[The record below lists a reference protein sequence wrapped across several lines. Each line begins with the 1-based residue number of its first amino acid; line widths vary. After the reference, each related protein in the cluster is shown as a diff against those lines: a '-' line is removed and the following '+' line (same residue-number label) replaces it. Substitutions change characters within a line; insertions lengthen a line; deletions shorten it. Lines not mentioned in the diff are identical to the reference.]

1 MPCTGNAEA
10 SFEIFDECSSFTS
23 PFGLELESLICLAS
37 FPIDVY
43 NKRPASSE
51 SSDFVFLTYLSISLG
66 GKTPAIMVENGGSAH
81 LAFSDEG

>member
-1 MPCTGNAEA
+1 MGFEV

-37 FPIDVY
+37 LPIDVY

-66 GKTPAIMVENGGSAH
+66 GKTPISGSAH